1 MKKKGFLQISF
12 QWLFAIIVG
21 IVILFLTIYG
31 ITRLISTEEKV
42 IGLKTSKEIG
52 ILLNPLET
60 GFEEAKSSFLE
71 FPVDTRVYATCD
83 DFGDFGRQGIRIS
96 QKSLGKWTQAGEDIE
111 FYNKYIFSKYPV
123 EGRKMSLFSK
133 PFEFPYKVANLIYM
147 VSSNE
152 YYCFIDAPD
161 DIENEIENLNLE
173 NLLIEDCSE
182 SGYINVCFN
191 GDLCDINVNYEAG
204 EVEKGDGTVYFKSD
218 ALMYAGI
225 FSDTQVYECQVKRLM
240 KRVANLASLYID
252 KANLIAVSGCETNL
266 NTELG
271 RLITQARG
279 LDNSRDLHSLISF
292 IEEIDM
298 KNKNNVQ
305 CKLW

>member
-1 MKKKGFLQISF
+1 
-12 QWLFAIIVG
+12 
-21 IVILFLTIYG
+21 
-31 ITRLISTEEKV
+31 
-42 IGLKTSKEIG
+42 
-52 ILLNPLET
+52 
-60 GFEEAKSSFLE
+60 
-71 FPVDTRVYATCD
+71 
-83 DFGDFGRQGIRIS
+83 
-96 QKSLGKWTQAGEDIE
+96 
-111 FYNKYIFSKYPV
+111 
-123 EGRKMSLFSK
+123 MSLFSK

-147 VSSNE
+147 ISSDE
-152 YYCFIDAPD
+152 YYCFIDAPS

-173 NLLIEDCSE
+173 NLLTEDCSE
-182 SGYINVCFN
+182 SGYVNVCFN
-191 GDLCDINVNYEAG
+191 GDICNINVNYEAG
-204 EVEKGDGTVYFKSD
+204 EVEKEDGTVYFKSD

-271 RLITQARG
+271 RLITQAQG
-279 LDNSRDLHSLISF
+279 LDNSRDLHSLVGF